1 MAVKNRDK
9 YNIVTL
15 SASRLI
21 QKYSR
26 KRNPVTGA
34 ACVCYEFDFADMRAR
49 RSVTKSTDLF
59 DDTALFYQIREVM
72 RDEGITIHKG
82 EDALLETLFFVDFG
96 QLFGRMPESE
106 TRVLSD
112 TYKEDEL
119 DAVSGKINEEYL
131 IKTLI
136 EDGFSV
142 RYADGSVI
150 EYVAFD
156 KSNSMSRNSK
166 MSFVDRRIAEPV
178 SRRLNLDICF
188 DAMHMTLS
196 KYYAYRGLYLTTADR
211 VVCEALAL
219 NAETVVVINDVAQ
232 VIKEQSI
239 VTAEQEDEYWKIVQ
253 KEKDITIENV
263 FDGEGIISPRYAEL
277 INRALGHG
285 DASSFQV
292 RMPFLKG
299 MLHTV
304 DFHEFIREFA
314 GSDEEITQ
322 GAFVIRDA
330 YGVERDLMKA
340 EIVLPVSMLK
350 CYKWLKNYVAA
361 ERCMEYYFEKFHA
374 YRHALYIG
382 NTDLV
387 YGKTPYTKL
396 SYQFLNTLA
405 LTSEEF
411 DGLAEGHAH
420 WAGNPVEYLDGLE
433 CAEEEDGAVEEAGA
447 AHEAETMHRR
457 SEESWRYALRCNPVI
472 AHEPGVK
479 ARLEQLSNG
488 LKLDLARGRLLVKGE
503 VRFLS
508 RDLLGF
514 LIDLLKAG
522 AVAEETISALKE
534 QCLFSNK
541 FFLPENRIALEITQD
556 YPIFRSPHLSRNEQ
570 CAMKP
575 YYVGKKKQKQ
585 DIYYRYF
592 GSLSGI
598 LMVPY
603 DSLVPY
609 ALGGADF
616 DGDIVKVIDNPF
628 IRNAVLRAVYDE
640 NGKRKLPIVV
650 IPSPGGQ
657 ESQMGVPKQIPYPV
671 VKNTFSSR
679 VGQISNLSIR
689 IGNAEY
695 GQAEFDAQHTC
706 AECTIL
712 TGLEIDAAK
721 TGRHPKL
728 DDIMAY
734 AKGLSA
740 GFDYVHDFKE
750 VVDALSQE
758 RFFINAK
765 RIKRENDVYRVTA
778 KEDGRELQTEYVYSE
793 KLCGISRIPKHFFD
807 AVMTKMQLPG
817 EKEKNRY
824 LYFDFLRDADWK
836 DGISAELQ
844 GKAAAIMNAYRRVD
858 RLDSRVNRMRAY
870 MEKNHFEGHVKTILR
885 CQYDAEEYADIV
897 ENDLCVL
904 WAYVDEFFD
913 TRQKAEDAIRHL
925 EDRNWPFLLEHQKE
939 QVLREVF
946 QTEYDRMVKK
956 LVTNFDFTGY
966 NILYYT
972 LKDVAMMRASELSD
986 AELIAGMEDDDLQG
1000 SAATA
1005 EQRYDGLSVNKAE
1018 EMTNAD
1024 MVYEETDR
1032 ELYDM
1037 FLRYREQKK
1046 SGIKKMLQQYC
1057 VKQLNGLLEKVSAEE
1072 KVKLLYSLRG
1082 SDNPDRNSLFFWEC
1096 ITVEELEAV
1105 MKESMQGE

>member
-1 MAVKNRDK
+1 MAAKNREK

-26 KRNPVTGA
+26 KSNPVTGA
-34 ACVCYEFDFADMRAR
+34 ACICYELDFADMRAR
-49 RSVTKSTDLF
+49 RAVTKSTDLF
-59 DDTALFYQIREVM
+59 DDTALFYQIREVL
-72 RDEGITIHKG
+72 RSADIRTRKG
-82 EDALLETLFFVDFG
+82 EDALVETLFFVDFE
-96 QLFGRMPESE
+96 QLFGRMQVSE
-106 TRVLSD
+106 ARELTD
-112 TYKEDEL
+112 TYKEEEL
-119 DAVSGKINEEYL
+119 DAATGKISEEYL
-131 IKTLI
+131 IKALI
-136 EDGFSV
+136 EDGFSI
-142 RYADGSVI
+142 RYTDGSVI
-150 EYVAFD
+150 EYIAFD

-211 VVCEALAL
+211 VVCEELSL

-232 VIKEQSI
+232 VIKGQQI
-239 VTAEQEDEYWKIVQ
+239 VTAEQEAEEWKLVQ

-277 INRALGHG
+277 ISQALGHG

-304 DFHEFIREFA
+304 DFHKFIREFA
-314 GSDEEITQ
+314 GSDEETTQ
-322 GAFVIRDA
+322 GAFVIQDA

-361 ERCMEYYFEKFHA
+361 EQCMEYYFEKFHA
-374 YRHALYIG
+374 FRHALYVA

-387 YGKTPYTKL
+387 YGKTSYTKL
-396 SYQFLNTLA
+396 SYQLLNTLA
-405 LTSEEF
+405 LTPEEF
-411 DGLAEGHAH
+411 DGLAEEHAR
-420 WAGNPVEYLDGLE
+420 WAEYPVEYLEGME
-433 CAEEEDGAVEEAGA
+433 CVEEEDGAVEEAGA

-457 SEESWRYALRCNPVI
+457 NDESWRYALRCNPVI

-508 RDLLGF
+508 RDLLCF

-541 FFLPENRIALEITQD
+541 FFLPANRIELEITRD

-575 YYVGKKKQKQ
+575 YYAGKKKQKQ

-592 GSLSGI
+592 GGLSGV

-628 IRNAVLRAVYDE
+628 VRNAVLRAVYDE

-657 ESQMGVPKQIPYPV
+657 ESQMGVPERIPYPV
-671 VKNTFSSR
+671 VKNTFSNR

-695 GQAEFDAQHTC
+695 GQADFDAQHTC

-721 TGRHPKL
+721 TGKHPKL
-728 DDIMAY
+728 DGIMEY
-734 AKGLSA
+734 AGNLQAS
-740 GFDYVHDFKE
+740 FDYVHDFKE
-750 VVDALSQE
+750 VIDVLSRE
-758 RFFINAK
+758 RFFINGNRIEQKGK
-765 RIKRENDVYRVTA
+765 RYRVTA
-778 KEDGRELQTEYVYSE
+778 KENGREFTTEYVYSE
-793 KLCGISRIPKHFFD
+793 QLRGISRLPKHFFE
-807 AVMTKMQLPG
+807 AVAAKMQLPG

-824 LYFDFLRDADWK
+824 HYFDFLCNTDWK
-836 DGISAELQ
+836 DGVSPELRE
-844 GKAAAIMNAYRRVD
+844 KAAAIMNAYRRVEH
-858 RLDSRVNRMRAY
+858 LDSRVNRMRAY

-885 CQYDAEEYADIV
+885 CQYDAETYADMV

-986 AELIAGMEDDDLQG
+986 EELIAGMEN
-1000 SAATA
+1000 
-1005 EQRYDGLSVNKAE
+1005 DGLRNCSAVAE
-1018 EMTNAD
+1018 SEDT
-1024 MVYEETDR
+1024 YR

-1037 FLRYREQKK
+1037 FIGYREQKK
-1046 SGIKKMLQQYC
+1046 SGIKKKLQEYC
-1057 VKQLNGLLEKVSAEE
+1057 VGLLQGLLEGISAVER
-1072 KVKLLYSLRG
+1072 VKLLYSLRG

-1096 ITVEELEAV
+1096 ITIEELEAV
-1105 MKESMQGE
+1105 MTDSTQGE

>member
-1 MAVKNRDK
+1 MAAKNREK

-26 KRNPVTGA
+26 KSNPVTGA
-34 ACVCYEFDFADMRAR
+34 ACICYELDFADMRAR
-49 RSVTKSTDLF
+49 RAVTKSTDLF
-59 DDTALFYQIREVM
+59 DDTALFYQIREVL
-72 RDEGITIHKG
+72 RSADIRTRKG
-82 EDALLETLFFVDFG
+82 EDALVETLFFVDFE
-96 QLFGRMPESE
+96 QLFGRMQVSE
-106 TRVLSD
+106 ARVLTD
-112 TYKEDEL
+112 TYKEEEL
-119 DAVSGKINEEYL
+119 DAVTGKINEEYL

-142 RYADGSVI
+142 RYTDGSVI

-211 VVCEALAL
+211 VVCEELEL

-232 VIKEQSI
+232 VIRGQSI

-253 KEKDITIENV
+253 KEKDIAIENV

-277 INRALGHG
+277 INRVLGHG
-285 DASSFQV
+285 KASSFQV

-304 DFHEFIREFA
+304 DFHGFIREFA
-314 GSDEEITQ
+314 GSDGETTQ
-322 GAFVIRDA
+322 ESFVIRDA

-361 ERCMEYYFEKFHA
+361 EQCMEYYFEKFREF
-374 YRHALYIG
+374 RHALYVA

-405 LTSEEF
+405 LTTEEF
-411 DGLAEGHAH
+411 DGLAEEHAR
-420 WAGNPVEYLDGLE
+420 WAEYPVEYLDGLE
-433 CAEEEDGAVEEAGA
+433 DA
-447 AHEAETMHRR
+447 
-457 SEESWRYALRCNPVI
+457 EESWRYALRCNPVF

-488 LKLDLARGRLLVKGE
+488 LKLDMARGRIVVKGE

-522 AVAEETISALKE
+522 GVCDEIIRKLQE
-534 QCLFSNK
+534 QCLYSNK
-541 FFLPENRIALEITQD
+541 FFMPANRIGLEITRD
-556 YPIFRSPHLSRNEQ
+556 YPISRSPHLSRNEQ

-592 GSLSGI
+592 SGLSGV

-640 NGKRKLPIVV
+640 NDRRKLPIVV

-657 ESQMGVPKQIPYPV
+657 ESQMGVPERIPYPV

-695 GQAEFDAQHTC
+695 GQADFDAQHTC

-721 TGRHPKL
+721 TGKHPKL
-728 DDIMAY
+728 DGIMEY
-734 AKGLSA
+734 AGNLQAS
-740 GFDYVHDFKE
+740 FDYVHDFKE
-750 VVDALSQE
+750 VIDVLSRE
-758 RFFINAK
+758 RYFINGN
-765 RIKRENDVYRVTA
+765 RIEQEGNRYRVTA
-778 KEDGRELQTEYVYSE
+778 KENGREFTTEYVYSE
-793 KLCGISRIPKHFFD
+793 QLRGISRLPKHFFD
-807 AVMTKMQLPG
+807 AVAAKMQLPG

-824 LYFDFLRDADWK
+824 LYFDFLRNTDWK
-836 DGISAELQ
+836 DEISPELWE
-844 GKAAAIMNAYRRVD
+844 KAATIMNAYRRVE

-885 CQYDAEEYADIV
+885 CQYDAETYADMV

-939 QVLREVF
+939 RILREVF

-986 AELIAGMEDDDLQG
+986 EELIAGMEDDGLRDC
-1000 SAATA
+1000 SAVA
-1005 EQRYDGLSVNKAE
+1005 ESEY
-1018 EMTNAD
+1018 T
-1024 MVYEETDR
+1024 YR

-1037 FLRYREQKK
+1037 FIGYREQKK
-1046 SGIKKMLQQYC
+1046 SGIKKKLQEHC
-1057 VKQLNGLLEKVSAEE
+1057 VGLLQGLLEGISAVE

-1082 SDNPDRNSLFFWEC
+1082 KENPDRNSLFFWEC
-1096 ITVEELEAV
+1096 ITIEDLEAV
-1105 MKESMQGE
+1105 MTDGTQGE

>member
-1 MAVKNRDK
+1 MAAKNREK

-26 KRNPVTGA
+26 KSNPVTGA
-34 ACVCYEFDFADMRAR
+34 ACICCELDFADMRAR

-59 DDTALFYQIREVM
+59 DDTALFYQIREVLQSADI
-72 RDEGITIHKG
+72 RTRKG
-82 EDALLETLFFVDFG
+82 EDALVETLFFVDFE
-96 QLFGRMPESE
+96 QLFGRMQVSE
-106 TRVLSD
+106 ARVLTD
-112 TYKEDEL
+112 TYKEEEL
-119 DAVSGKINEEYL
+119 DAVTGKINEEYL

-142 RYADGSVI
+142 RYTDGSVI

-211 VVCEALAL
+211 VVCEELEL

-232 VIKEQSI
+232 VIRGQSI

-277 INRALGHG
+277 INRVLGHG
-285 DASSFQV
+285 KASSFQV

-304 DFHEFIREFA
+304 DFHGFIREFA
-314 GSDEEITQ
+314 GSDGETTQ
-322 GAFVIRDA
+322 ESFVIRDA

-361 ERCMEYYFEKFHA
+361 EQCMEYYFEKFREF
-374 YRHALYIG
+374 RHALYVA

-405 LTSEEF
+405 LTTEEF
-411 DGLAEGHAH
+411 DGLAEEHAR
-420 WAGNPVEYLDGLE
+420 WAEYPVEYLDGLE
-433 CAEEEDGAVEEAGA
+433 DA
-447 AHEAETMHRR
+447 
-457 SEESWRYALRCNPVI
+457 EESWRYALRCNPVF

-488 LKLDLARGRLLVKGE
+488 LKLDMARGRIVVKGE

-522 AVAEETISALKE
+522 GVCDEIIRKLQE
-534 QCLFSNK
+534 QCLYSNK
-541 FFLPENRIALEITQD
+541 FFMPANRIGLEITRD
-556 YPIFRSPHLSRNEQ
+556 YPISRSPHLSRNEQ

-592 GSLSGI
+592 GGLSGV

-640 NGKRKLPIVV
+640 NDRRKLPIVV

-657 ESQMGVPKQIPYPV
+657 ESRMGVPERIPYPV

-695 GQAEFDAQHTC
+695 GQANFDAQHTC

-721 TGRHPKL
+721 TGKHPKL
-728 DDIMAY
+728 DGIMEY
-734 AKGLSA
+734 AGNLQAS
-740 GFDYVHDFKE
+740 FDYVHDFKE
-750 VVDALSQE
+750 VIDVLSRE
-758 RFFINAK
+758 RYFINGN
-765 RIKRENDVYRVTA
+765 RIEQEGNRYRVTA
-778 KEDGRELQTEYVYSE
+778 KENGREFTTEYVYSE
-793 KLCGISRIPKHFFD
+793 QLRGISRLPKHFFD
-807 AVMTKMQLPG
+807 AVAAKMQLPG

-824 LYFDFLRDADWK
+824 LYFDFLRNTDWK
-836 DGISAELQ
+836 DEISPELWE
-844 GKAAAIMNAYRRVD
+844 KAATIMNAYRRVE

-885 CQYDAEEYADIV
+885 CQYDAETYADMV

-939 QVLREVF
+939 RILREVF

-986 AELIAGMEDDDLQG
+986 EELIAGMEDDGLRDC
-1000 SAATA
+1000 SAVA
-1005 EQRYDGLSVNKAE
+1005 ESEY
-1018 EMTNAD
+1018 T
-1024 MVYEETDR
+1024 YR

-1037 FLRYREQKK
+1037 FIGYREQKK
-1046 SGIKKMLQQYC
+1046 SGIKKKLQEHC
-1057 VKQLNGLLEKVSAEE
+1057 VGLLQGLLEGISAVE

-1082 SDNPDRNSLFFWEC
+1082 KENPDRNSLFFWEC
-1096 ITVEELEAV
+1096 ITIEDLEAV
-1105 MKESMQGE
+1105 MTDGTQGE